1 MQHRKISAARGFFW
15 CIEAWRNLRASP
27 QPVLSMALWL
37 SLGVLL
43 PALNLLVVVLLT
55 VFYGGVISTLH
66 KKARGENV
74 GLGDFFNGFKSLSRF
89 LGLFMTGFPSILF
102 AIFSSSVLLGTLG
115 PDVMQSLAQTGQP
128 PSKELIETVAPA
140 LIDAMLKLLP
150 IGIVIGW
157 IVFLAVPRVILDKRL
172 GLLAL
177 WDAIRAIFTNLGAL
191 LLFSISILI
200 AVVVCSFLLA
210 IPLALIGN
218 AGALAGALQTFVLV
232 FLSTVGW
239 ALYLNAMYIA
249 WRDIF
254 MQETSAPII
263 EDKNLPD
270 TQIEV

>member
-1 MQHRKISAARGFFW
+1 MPHRKVSATRGLFW

-27 QPVLSMALWL
+27 QPVLSMAMWL

-43 PALNLLVVVLLT
+43 PGLNFVVVVLLT

-66 KKARGENV
+66 KKARSETV
-74 GLGDFFNGFKSLSRF
+74 WLGDFFNGFKSLSRF

-102 AIFSSSVLLGTLG
+102 AIFSSSVLIGTLG
-115 PDVMQSLAQTGQP
+115 PDIAQSLMQTGQP
-128 PSKELIETVAPA
+128 PSKELIESVAPA

-157 IVFLAVPRVILDKRL
+157 MVFLAVPRVVLDERL

-177 WDAIRAIFTNLGAL
+177 WDAVRAIFSNLGAL
-191 LLFSISILI
+191 LLFSASMLV
-200 AVVVCSFLLA
+200 AVVVCSFALA

-218 AGALAGALQTFVLV
+218 AGAFAGALQTFVLV
-232 FLSTVGW
+232 FLSTIGW

-254 MQETSAPII
+254 MQETSTPDA
-263 EDKNLPD
+263 EEKTLPE